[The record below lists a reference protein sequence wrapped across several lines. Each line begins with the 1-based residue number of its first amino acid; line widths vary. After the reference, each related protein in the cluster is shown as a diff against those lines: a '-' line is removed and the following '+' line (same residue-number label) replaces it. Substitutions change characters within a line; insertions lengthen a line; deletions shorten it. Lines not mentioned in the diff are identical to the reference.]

1 MVVVFVMNRE
11 LAQLLAIKFSSAP
24 RTNPGKHFERLLSIG
39 LLQLTVDAVCHVSL
53 EVEDCTFLRYCSE
66 YCRLTRSPR
75 NYGRPRF
82 DRSPESGQLLDEL
95 GAGPTEN
102 PDGWFDPS

>member
-11 LAQLLAIKFSSAP
+11 LAQLLTIKFSSAA

-39 LLQLTVDAVCHVSL
+39 LLQLSVDAVCHISL
-53 EVEDCTFLRYCSE
+53 EVEDCTFLSYFSE
-66 YCRLTRSPR
+66 RCWLTRSPR
-75 NYGRPRF
+75 NSGGPRF
-82 DRSPESGQLLDEL
+82 DQSPESGLFLDEL

-102 PDGWFDPS
+102 PYGWFDPS

>member
-11 LAQLLAIKFSSAP
+11 LAQLLALKFSSAA
-24 RTNPGKHFERLLSIG
+24 RTNPGKHFERLLSVG
-39 LLQLTVDAVCHVSL
+39 LLQLSVDALCHVSL
-53 EVEDCTFLRYCSE
+53 EVEDYTLLRYCSE
-66 YCRLTRSPR
+66 RCRLTRSPR
-75 NYGRPRF
+75 DSGSPRF
-82 DRSPESGQLLDEL
+82 DRSPESGLLLDEL